1 MPVLPLIDFL
11 ILIGWTS
18 LMVGFVEK
26 TIYLST
32 AYRPRL
38 LGLTPLD
45 LLLIAFA
52 LLFLALTLAARTWV
66 KLHEPRLLALQRR
79 AEADRLLARVRA
91 AEGQTAA
98 PELGA
103 APAYAAAPER
113 APR

>member
-11 ILIGWTS
+11 ILMGWTS
-18 LMVGFVEK
+18 LIVGFLEK
-26 TIYLST
+26 TIYLAT

-52 LLFLALTLAARTWV
+52 LLLLALTLAARTWV
-66 KLHEPRLLALQRR
+66 KLHEPRLVALQRR
-79 AEADRLLARVRA
+79 AEADKLLALVRGGQAAA
-91 AEGQTAA
+91 AEPGA
-98 PELGA
+98 GA
-103 APAYAAAPER
+103 AFASSPER

>member
-11 ILIGWTS
+11 ILVGWTS
-18 LMVGFVEK
+18 LLVGFVEK
-26 TIYLST
+26 TIYLAT

-52 LLFLALTLAARTWV
+52 LLLLALTLAARTWV
-66 KLHEPRLLALQRR
+66 KLHEPRLLALERR
-79 AEADRLLARVRA
+79 AQADKLLARVRA
-91 AEGQTAA
+91 AESSG
-98 PELGA
+98 PEREA
-103 APAYAAAPER
+103 APAYASAPER